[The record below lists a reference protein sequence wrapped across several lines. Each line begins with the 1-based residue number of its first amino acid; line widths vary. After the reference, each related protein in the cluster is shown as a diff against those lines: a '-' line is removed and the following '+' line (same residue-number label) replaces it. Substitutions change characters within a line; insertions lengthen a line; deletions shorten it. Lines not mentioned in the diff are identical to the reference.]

1 MGKKNNLKFDKG
13 FTLLELLISI
23 GILAGVIFTV
33 FYFIY
38 SISNLGN
45 YFIQSFEVQ
54 QELQLTFQKIIPE
67 MRSMDVSNIGSYPLA
82 EKASSSIKFYSDYD
96 GNGLYDQV
104 RYFVSSSTFKRG
116 FIIPTDNPL
125 TYNSANEKID
135 DLAHNIIMSTSS
147 IFSYFGSNYTG
158 SESELA
164 SSTVISNVRVI
175 KIKLTAQ
182 QQNQKSPIFFSATV
196 TPKSLQE

>member
-1 MGKKNNLKFDKG
+1 MGKKNNLKFNKG

-23 GILAGVIFTV
+23 GILTGVIFTI

-67 MRSMDVSNIGSYPLA
+67 MRSMDVSNIGSYPLS
-82 EKASSSIKFYSDYD
+82 EKTSSSIKFYSDYD

-104 RYFVSSSTFKRG
+104 RYFVSSSTLKRG
-116 FIIPTDNPL
+116 FIIPTGNPL
-125 TYNSANEKID
+125 TYNLANEKID
-135 DLAHNIIMSTSS
+135 DLAHNIIISTSS

-164 SSTVISNVRVI
+164 SSTVISDVRVI
-175 KIKLTAQ
+175 KIKLTAK

>member
-1 MGKKNNLKFDKG
+1 MNKKNNFKFKKG

-23 GILAGVIFTV
+23 GILAGVIFAV

-38 SISNLGN
+38 SISNLGS
-45 YFIQSFEVQ
+45 YFIQSYEVQ
-54 QELQLTFQKIIPE
+54 QELQLAFQKIIPE
-67 MRSMDVSNIGSYPLA
+67 MRSMDVSNIGSYPLVEA
-82 EKASSSIKFYSDYD
+82 ASSSIKFYSDYD

-104 RYFVSSSTFKRG
+104 RYFISSSTLKRG
-116 FIIPTDNPL
+116 FIVPTGNPF
-125 TYNSANEKID
+125 TYDSANEKID

-158 SESELA
+158 SESELS
-164 SSTVISNVRVI
+164 SSTVISDVRVI
-175 KIKLTAQ
+175 KIKLTAK
-182 QQNQKSPIFFSATV
+182 QQNQKNPIFFNATV